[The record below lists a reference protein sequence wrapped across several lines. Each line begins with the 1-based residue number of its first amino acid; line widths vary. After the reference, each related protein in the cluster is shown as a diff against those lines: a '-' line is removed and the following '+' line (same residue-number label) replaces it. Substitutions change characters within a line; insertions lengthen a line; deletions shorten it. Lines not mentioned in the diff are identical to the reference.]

1 MAEIIKMCC
10 YTKSES
16 LSELADKIIN
26 NLSSEIVCNERK
38 MNDSVILLCFET
50 YYFRCSS
57 YVGLSILLTEETS
70 AYSAL
75 IVGFSGGSGLLNI
88 SMGANKSIARKASAA
103 LKECGFIMQ
112 E

>member
-16 LSELADKIIN
+16 LSELADKIKN
-26 NLSSEIVCNERK
+26 NLSSEIVCDERK
-38 MNDSVILLCFET
+38 INDGVILLCFET
-50 YYFRCSS
+50 YYFRSGS

-70 AYSAL
+70 SYSAL
-75 IVGFSGGSGLLNI
+75 IVGFSGGGGLLNI
-88 SMGANKSIARKASAA
+88 SLGANKSIARKASAT
-103 LKECGFIMQ
+103 LKNCGFEVQ